1 MRKVSVIGL
10 GYVGLPV
17 AVAFGKKAP
26 VIGFDINTRRIAE
39 LEAGQDRTGE
49 VSPEDLA
56 RADIT
61 YTHRVQELRR
71 ADFHIVTVSTPVDEA
86 NQPDLTSIL
95 KASETVGRALN
106 HGDIVVY
113 ESTVYPGVTEE
124 VCAPVLERASGL
136 KCGEDFF
143 LGYSPERINPGDKT
157 HTFTQVTKVVSGQ
170 TPAVLEMVAAA
181 YGSVVEAGVYKA
193 PSIKVAETAKVIE
206 NTQRDLNV
214 ALMNELALI
223 CDRLG
228 IDTQDV
234 LEAAGTKWNFLPF
247 RPGLVGG
254 HCIGVD
260 PYYLT
265 HKAERVGYTPQVIL
279 SGRRINDSMGRFIAQ
294 CAIKEMIQAGHDV
307 RSSTITVL
315 GVTFKEDCPDLR
327 NSGVMDVIRELR
339 EFGMNLQITDAHAD
353 VEEAF
358 RNHGVTLVPWEEL
371 RPAEIVIA
379 AVSHEEYRML
389 NVVELA
395 NLLKDNGVVLDVK
408 SIFPREEC
416 SRAGIRL
423 WRL

>member
-17 AVAFGKKAP
+17 AVAFGKQAP
-26 VIGFDINTRRIAE
+26 VVGFDINARRIAE
-39 LEAGQDRTGE
+39 LEAGKDRTGE
-49 VSPEDLA
+49 VSAEDLA
-56 RADIT
+56 QADIT

-71 ADFHIVTVSTPVDEA
+71 ANFHIVTVSTPVDEA
-86 NQPDLTSIL
+86 NQPDLRSLL
-95 KASETVGRALN
+95 KASETVGQALK

-124 VCAPVLERASGL
+124 ACAPVLERESGL

-157 HTFTQVTKVVSGQ
+157 HTFTQITKVVSGQ

-223 CDRLG
+223 CNRLG

-279 SGRRINDSMGRFIAQ
+279 SGRRINDSMGQFIAQ
-294 CAIKEMIQAGHDV
+294 CAIKEMIRAGHDV
-307 RSSTITVL
+307 HSSIITVL
-315 GVTFKEDCPDLR
+315 GVTFKEDCSDLR
-327 NSGVMDVIRELR
+327 NSRVMDVIRELR
-339 EFGMNLQITDAHAD
+339 EFGINLQITDAHAD
-353 VEEAF
+353 VDEAF
-358 RNHGVTLVPWEEL
+358 RDYGVALVPWEAL
-371 RPAEIVIA
+371 RPAEIVIV
-379 AVSHEEYRML
+379 AVPHEKYRL
-389 NVVELA
+389 LDVAGLA
-395 NLLKDNGVVLDVK
+395 NLLKDNGLILDVK

-416 SRAGIRL
+416 ARAGIRL